1 MKDLN
6 NLFID
11 INTAKNFEYIN
22 LFQNDEVKI
31 TNTIKIKKNN
41 SLNPTQQH
49 LKKKN
54 IANGL
59 IKKTMEEQ

>member
-31 TNTIKIKKNN
+31 TNTIKIKKNK
-41 SLNPTQQH
+41 S
-49 LKKKN
+49 
-54 IANGL
+54 
-59 IKKTMEEQ
+59 